1 MNIQALIDMMNIQ
14 ALIDMMNIQALID
27 MMNAI
32 IVWVVCPSAKIS
44 TYLMMVIVY
53 VCMVMVL
60 NKMKSKQPSKC
71 LIYNSSTSNT

>member
-1 MNIQALIDMMNIQ
+1 
-14 ALIDMMNIQALID
+14 
-27 MMNAI
+27 
-32 IVWVVCPSAKIS
+32 
-44 TYLMMVIVY
+44 MMVIVY